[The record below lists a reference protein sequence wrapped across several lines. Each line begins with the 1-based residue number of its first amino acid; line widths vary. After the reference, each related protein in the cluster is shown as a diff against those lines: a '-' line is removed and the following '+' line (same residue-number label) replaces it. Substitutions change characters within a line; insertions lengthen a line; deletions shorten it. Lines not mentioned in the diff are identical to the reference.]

1 MAFEKG
7 VSQEV
12 MAELSID
19 EVEKVAVLANLRF
32 TGDEME
38 KMRGTLAQILG
49 HIDRLSELDTENV
62 PPTSHAH
69 KTENVFREDK
79 TSQPFGKGNMLDN
92 APAKDQNYFS
102 VPRVIE

>member
-1 MAFEKG
+1 VALEKG

-12 MAELSID
+12 MAELSLD
-19 EVEKVAVLANLRF
+19 EVEKVAALANLRF

-49 HIDRLSELDTENV
+49 HIDRLTELDTENV

-79 TSQPFGKGNMLDN
+79 TAEPFEKGKMLDN
-92 APAKDQNYFS
+92 APAKDRNHFS